1 MIVLNLLQTK
11 PHEDYLMI
19 NFKTKPHRAVSFVES
34 AILKAAESAGSLIA
48 EIKYDGFRGNLVVDN
63 ENEGFWAEF
72 CTRESTEVPA
82 LAYLAGENAD
92 RWASFMQD
100 QENPFPGGVMID
112 GELMV
117 RGVNFQTGSG
127 LLRTKWL
134 KVDNA
139 EFHSEIYECNTKTG
153 KPLNG
158 QYFKLCLGCLDM
170 VVYDIVP
177 LEVIKAGTDYDV
189 PTVVRV
195 EHAKHFVKLLK
206 KHFPEIN
213 WMSPTSFDV
222 FSIESLHMLYND
234 VREQGHEGLIVKDP
248 FAPYRRGKKTGMWKM
263 KPEDTVDGTVV
274 GINWGT
280 PGLANEGKVIGFDVL
295 LENGMVVAAN
305 GISQALMDE
314 FTAKVKEDSL
324 ACGIGGNEPCFI
336 NPFEGWQCQVK
347 FMEWTPDGS
356 LRHPSFDGWRGTEG
370 NEKVKV

>member
-1 MIVLNLLQTK
+1 
-11 PHEDYLMI
+11 MI
-19 NFKTKPHRAVSFVES
+19 NFKTKPHRAVSYVES
-34 AILKAAESAGSLIA
+34 AINKAAETAGSLIA
-48 EIKYDGFRGNLVVDN
+48 EIKYDGFRGNLIV
-63 ENEGFWAEF
+63 ENVTEGHWAEF

-82 LAYLAGENAD
+82 LAYLAGEQSD
-92 RWASFMQD
+92 RWEAFIND
-100 QENPFPGGVMID
+100 QENPFPQGVMID

-134 KVDNA
+134 KADNA
-139 EFHSEIYECNTKTG
+139 EFHAGDYERNTKTG
-153 KPLNG
+153 KPVNR
-158 QYFKLCLGCLDM
+158 QYFKLDLRRLDM

-177 LEVIKAGTDYDV
+177 LDVIKAGTDYNV

-195 EHAKHFVKLLK
+195 EHAKHFVNLLK

-274 GINWGT
+274 GLNWGT
-280 PGLANEGKVIGFDVL
+280 KGLANEGKVIGFDVL
-295 LENGMVVAAN
+295 LENGTVVAAN

-314 FTAKVKEDSL
+314 FTEKYLHDNQMRSTGEAT
-324 ACGIGGNEPCFI
+324 
-336 NPFEGWQCQVK
+336 NPYDGWQCQVK

-370 NEKVKV
+370 NETLKV